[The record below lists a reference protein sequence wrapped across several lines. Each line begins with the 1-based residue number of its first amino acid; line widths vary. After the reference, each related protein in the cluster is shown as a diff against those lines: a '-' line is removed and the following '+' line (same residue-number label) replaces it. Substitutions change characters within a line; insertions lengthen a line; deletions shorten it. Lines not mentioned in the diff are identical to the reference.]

1 MSHIPALFPRHRRG
15 PAAPSAPTSFE
26 AASLA
31 AHAPAPRRS
40 VLVADGEE
48 TIRLALSRHLRTHGY
63 AVETVGSGE
72 AALDALVPGRH
83 GLFLC
88 DVRLAGLGG
97 AGAIALARER
107 DPALAVV
114 VLTAAADAATARAA
128 FLAGASDYLVKPVGL
143 EELRAAIERALAAD
157 AVAAST
163 PRPRDAAPPAAPLG
177 ALHGALHGA
186 PRTVSVQVADALV
199 TAMEAKDEFVRGR
212 SARVADL
219 AAAMAAELGLDED
232 AIDDVRLAG
241 RLHDVGTIGVREAV
255 LRKPD
260 ALTPDEYAE
269 VQRHVEIGLEILA
282 PLRHL
287 AAMVRA
293 VADHHER
300 WDGAGYPRGLAG
312 EAISIGGRILAAADA
327 YDALTSARAY
337 RAAVAPAAA
346 LDYLAT
352 RVGSQL
358 DPRMY
363 AALRRVVE
371 RGSALTFLE

>member
-1 MSHIPALFPRHRRG
+1 MSALALAAAPAG
-15 PAAPSAPTSFE
+15 APAATAPSRA
-26 AASLA
+26 
-31 AHAPAPRRS
+31 
-40 VLVADGEE
+40 VLVADDDE
-48 TIRLALSRHLRTHGY
+48 TIRLALSRYLRGQGW

-88 DVRLAGLGG
+88 DVRMTGLGG
-97 AGAIALARER
+97 AGAIAQARER
-107 DPALAVV
+107 DPALAIV
-114 VLTAAADAATARAA
+114 VLTAAGDAATARAA
-128 FLAGASDYLVKPVGL
+128 FLAGACDYLTKPVGL
-143 EELRAAIERALAAD
+143 AALRAALDGALQARARAAGAPALRHAAD
-157 AVAAST
+157 AAA
-163 PRPRDAAPPAAPLG
+163 PRPPQRGAQRG
-177 ALHGALHGA
+177 ALRA
-186 PRTVSVQVADALV
+186 VSVQVADALV

-219 AAAMAAELGLDED
+219 AAAIAAEIALDED
-232 AIDDVRLAG
+232 TIDDVRLAG
-241 RLHDVGTIGVREAV
+241 RLHDVGYIGVREAV

-260 ALTPDEYAE
+260 ALTPVEYAE

-287 AAMVRA
+287 GGMLQA

-312 EAISIGGRILAAADA
+312 EGISIGGRILAAADA

-337 RAAVAPAAA
+337 RAAMAPAAA

-352 RVGSQL
+352 RVGAQF
-358 DPRMY
+358 DAEVY
-363 AALRRVVE
+363 AAMRRVVE